1 MGLCILSPSLR
12 DTFVGMNECP
22 RVQRL
27 SEKKNRR
34 NRHVLPVN
42 FASVTFATLMFVKAP
57 QPRNILFME
66 FCKFFLQTNLKFVLH
81 YSVQPCLSKHFNAC
95 ENALHL

>member
-12 DTFVGMNECP
+12 DTFVGMNEYP

-27 SEKKNRR
+27 SEK

-42 FASVTFATLMFVKAP
+42 FASVTFATRFALVFVKAP
-57 QPRNILFME
+57 QPRNILFVE
-66 FCKFFLQTNLKFVLH
+66 FCRLFLQTSLKFIVGATL
-81 YSVQPCLSKHFNAC
+81 LK
-95 ENALHL
+95 